1 MTLAIV
7 GIIILGLLL
16 LVVEFFL
23 FPGTTLIGI
32 GGMIIL
38 GIGII
43 MAFSTLGQN
52 AGIGTLIFSTVAG
65 GLLFIFGYKTISS
78 GKMALDKEL
87 DGRVNE
93 LNHVQ
98 FEAGTEGYAY
108 TDLRPWGKA
117 FINGQKY
124 EVQSVASYIER
135 NTPIVVH
142 KIEINKILVK
152 PLVTVKEQA

>member
-1 MTLAIV
+1 MTLIV
-7 GIIILGLLL
+7 IGIILFGLILLM
-16 LVVEFFL
+16 VEFFL

-32 GGMIIL
+32 GGLIML

-43 MAFSTLGQN
+43 LAFSSLGSN
-52 AGIGTLIFSTVAG
+52 AGLGTLMFSLIAG
-65 GLLFIFGYKTISS
+65 ALLFLFGYKTISS
-78 GKMALDKEL
+78 GKMSLEKEL

-93 LNHVQ
+93 LEHVH
-98 FEAGTEGYAY
+98 FEEGTEGYAF
-108 TDLRPWGKA
+108 TDLKPWGKA

-124 EVQSVASYIER
+124 EVQSTSSYIER

-152 PLVTVKEQA
+152 PLIKT